1 MGLSLRKVWT
11 VAERDIRM
19 FLQYKFL
26 LIMRAVW
33 FVAQIALFGLVV
45 NKMLRP
51 DVQLV
56 VGGNYFNFYA
66 AGIIITMLYS
76 TAIFIGYD
84 IYEEADHGVIE
95 YLLSVPVSRKELV
108 LGRSIGGGLRSFV
121 YVSPML
127 FFVLYLIGVTNP
139 LQFLVAF
146 VALFLFAFGVSG
158 FSITMA
164 VSIKSSDRF
173 DITLGVLD
181 ALIVRLST
189 TLYPIAYMPSYYAG
203 IARFNPL
210 TFAAD
215 LFRWGAGIE
224 SPLLTSPAVGIFGI
238 VMFFSVFTF
247 LGIILHEKRL
257 EGGSWQ

>member
-1 MGLSLRKVWT
+1 MISLRKVWV
-11 VAERDIRM
+11 VAERDMRM

-26 LIMRAVW
+26 LIMRGIW
-33 FVAQIALFGLVV
+33 FIAQIALFGLVV
-45 NKMLRP
+45 NRMVSQA
-51 DVQLV
+51 VQQT
-56 VGGNYFNFYA
+56 VGGDYFNFYA

-76 TAIFIGYD
+76 TAVFIGYD

-108 LGRSIGGGLRSFV
+108 IGRSIGGGLRSFM
-121 YVSPML
+121 YVSPMML
-127 FFVLYLIGVTNP
+127 FILYIIGISNP
-139 LQFLVAF
+139 LQLLIAF
-146 VALFLFAFGVSG
+146 ASLFLFTFGIAG
-158 FSITMA
+158 FSITLA

-173 DITLGVLD
+173 DISLGVID

-189 TLYPIAYMPSYYAG
+189 TLYPIAYMPSYYAN

-224 SPLLTSPAVGIFGI
+224 STFLTSPAIAVFGIFA
-238 VMFFSVFTF
+238 FFSLFTF
-247 LGIILHEKRL
+247 LGIVLHERKI
-257 EGGSWQ
+257 EGGGWQ

>member
-1 MGLSLRKVWT
+1 MINLHKVWI
-11 VAERDIRM
+11 VAERDLRI

-26 LIMRAVW
+26 LIMRAAW
-33 FVAQIALFGLVV
+33 FLAQIALFGLVV
-45 NKMLRP
+45 NKMLAP
-51 DVQLV
+51 EVQQT
-56 VGGNYFNFYA
+56 VGGNYYNFYA
-66 AGIIITMLYS
+66 AGLIIAMLYS
-76 TAIFIGYD
+76 TSVFIGYD

-95 YLLSVPVSRKELV
+95 YLLSVPVTRKELV
-108 LGRSIGGGLRSFV
+108 LGRSIGGGLRSFI

-127 FFVLYLIGVTNP
+127 LFVLYIIGVAHP

-146 VALFLFAFGVSG
+146 ISLFLFAFGVAG
-158 FSITMA
+158 FSITLA
-164 VSIKSSDRF
+164 VSIKSSDGF
-173 DITLGVLD
+173 DILLGVLD

-189 TLYPIAYMPSYYAG
+189 TLYPIAYMPSYYAN

-224 SPLLTSPAVGIFGI
+224 STLLTPPAVAVFGI
-238 VMFFSVFTF
+238 VLFFSVFTF